1 MVFSQI
7 SKNISYKEDATI
19 DTEDV
24 GHKAIPYEME
34 LFNKDVIVV
43 FGKPKY
49 TKMQY
54 NIVFFPIYLVVNH
67 SISSKIGVIEIPK
80 NRVIALLNST
90 GELDVDNIEDFLLF
104 SFVDEHFIDRAGS
117 NVRQFD
123 EHVSRVKDKSTKG
136 STEIK
141 EEVEEAEEDEVLKIR
156 VPKAGLS
163 KGLENANAILE
174 KGVFKIESD
183 HKQPMSLVEES
194 DEDAKLNR
202 RNFKASTRNNWIEK
216 FMKNNHY
223 TIHDVES
230 NGDCFFAVIRDA
242 FKQIGYYTS
251 VEKLRAIVSK
261 DATQSIFD
269 EHRRL
274 FLDLDA
280 TIREYDHEMKIIK
293 HNIEVEL
300 RDRAKKSINNKE
312 SLRTI
317 VETSKQ
323 QTARYEELKELRK
336 TVQTLMSEN
345 VSNISKIDTL
355 EKFRQYI
362 QSSDFWAD
370 SWAIAVLERELQVK
384 IVVLSERA
392 YLDGDMDSVLMCGEV
407 DVQLQKQNRF
417 EPKYYIMTSFSGN
430 HFKLISYKHKRILEF
445 HEIPYHIKALVIN
458 KCMERSAGPFSII
471 PSFQDLQERMGIET
485 RKTDDIEEPVDN
497 TAGEFDATTILA
509 FHPQSAKTPKPGKGI
524 QEQIPK
530 NKQPLYVTL
539 SKYKDWRK
547 KLDDTW
553 TEHVF
558 EVGGHKYTS
567 VEHYYQGSKFKK
579 RNPDFMLQFS
589 LDSKSEISKDI
600 DLAQSAGS
608 KSGIS
613 SKKAKQKLNRDI
625 VLRPT
630 EITIDPDF
638 YGERSQQERIAA
650 LRAKFS
656 QNDELKQILTATHDA
671 KLVRFTRGAPAE
683 TDHVLM
689 VVRRHLE
696 K

>member
-80 NRVIALLNST
+80 NRVIALLNSA

-104 SFVDEHFIDRAGS
+104 SFVDENFIDRAGS
-117 NVRQFD
+117 NVGQFD
-123 EHVSRVKDKSTKG
+123 EHASRAKDKSAKG

-141 EEVEEAEEDEVLKIR
+141 EEAEEEDEDEVLKIR

-163 KGLENANAILE
+163 KGLEHASAILE

-194 DEDAKLNR
+194 DEDAKQNR
-202 RNFKASTRNNWIEK
+202 LNFKASTRNNWIEK

-242 FKQIGYYTS
+242 FKQIGHYTS

-384 IVVLSERA
+384 IIVLSERA

-430 HFKLISYKHKRILEF
+430 HFKLVSYKHKRILEF

-485 RKTDDIEEPVDN
+485 HKNEVLEEPVDN

-509 FHPQSAKTPKPGKGI
+509 FHPQSSKTPKPGKGI
-524 QEQIPK
+524 QEQIAK
-530 NKQPLYVTL
+530 NKQPLYVNL

-558 EVGGHKYTS
+558 EVDGHKYTS

-608 KSGIS
+608 KSGTS
-613 SKKAKQKLNRDI
+613 SKKAKQKLKRDI

-656 QNDELKQILTATHDA
+656 QNDELKQMLTATHDA

>member
-34 LFNKDVIVV
+34 LFKKDVIVV

-123 EHVSRVKDKSTKG
+123 EHESRVKDKSTKG

-141 EEVEEAEEDEVLKIR
+141 EDEEAEEDEVLKIR

-223 TIHDVES
+223 TIHDVEA

-407 DVQLQKQNRF
+407 DVQLQKLNRF
-417 EPKYYIMTSFSGN
+417 APKYYIMTSFSGN

-471 PSFQDLQERMGIET
+471 QSFQDLQERMGIET
-485 RKTDDIEEPVDN
+485 HKNEVLEEPVDN
-497 TAGEFDATTILA
+497 LGREFDATTILA

-530 NKQPLYVTL
+530 NKQPLYVNL

-656 QNDELKQILTATHDA
+656 QNDELKQMLMATHDA